1 MKDKQALREAAEK
14 ALPAMQRLLMM
25 PNDELFDEAALNV
38 DGDVDAANAFNL
50 LAGPETMLALLDEL
64 DKKQQYIK
72 LRDQENEDIALTVG
86 KLRVEL
92 EHYKSREERVTKLV
106 LDNST
111 SWDVLYEK
119 LEAAERR
126 IANNERVMRA
136 VVEAASIRGIRPF
149 EGIECDPPTL
159 EENAEACGDAM
170 SARIRELE
178 ANPPKPHHN
187 GLMQI
192 SNELV
197 QARQRIAELERSET
211 QLINERDDAES
222 ALNDAYKAVMGQA
235 PEWSN
240 WFSFGNAIDEIEL
253 ACELWRNQTDDVIQF
268 RQRIAELE
276 KGHQEA
282 AKQIN
287 SWRRLAKQNIAER
300 GKDISEL
307 EAARQRIAE
316 LENSETQLINERDA
330 AESALADMYQA
341 ATGERPEWSNMFGF
355 ADAVD
360 VVEERLATLEANQS
374 QTTPTG
380 IQLITE
386 AIGAHGYIVGC
397 LLQGRPDLALEESRK
412 WVSAFGQAAEIVSA
426 QDAAGIKVKG

>member
-1 MKDKQALREAAEK
+1 MSYIDKQALRERYSPKPVPKCHICGEEMTIQQMSASRITYGCTGATYDDKGCHYAEGRSI
-14 ALPAMQRLLMM
+14 ADDHYEQSRVTV
-25 PNDELFDEAALNV
+25 V
-38 DGDVDAANAFNL
+38 DVSDPDV
-50 LAGPETMLALLDEL
+50 LALLDEL

-192 SNELV
+192 SNELI
-197 QARQRIAELERSET
+197 QARQRIAKLER
-211 QLINERDDAES
+211 
-222 ALNDAYKAVMGQA
+222 
-235 PEWSN
+235 
-240 WFSFGNAIDEIEL
+240 
-253 ACELWRNQTDDVIQF
+253 
-268 RQRIAELE
+268 
-276 KGHQEA
+276 
-282 AKQIN
+282 
-287 SWRRLAKQNIAER
+287 
-300 GKDISEL
+300 
-307 EAARQRIAE
+307 
-316 LENSETQLINERDA
+316 SETQLINERDA

-426 QDAAGIKVKG
+426 QDAAGIKVKGE